1 MPRTQRTKLS
11 ALAALLAGAALGL
24 PGCDNPACVF
34 GGNCFGEGPTG
45 AIGTAAASVPNNNE
59 WLNKAVPTVL
69 RVSPSSGTV
78 DSRTPLVVVFSESMS
93 SSGMSTLFLLTDS
106 TGGPTICATSL
117 IGDGRVL
124 VLLPATPLTAS
135 GTFTLKY
142 NPNGHVQDRN
152 GQELVIPTTDTQ
164 LASVSVAASNTNV
177 PKLVTT
183 WPADNAT
190 NQGAKGEILAF
201 FDRPLDEL
209 TLDSNSF
216 HVQVNGANLVPPIE
230 PTVLSLAGGL
240 TTDSRVVRWR
250 SVDSAGNPQSL
261 GLDAAVTLEL
271 SPAVAPLT
279 DEAGNSIAHGT
290 IDFRTAPF
298 GAPLASAITSQPSDA
313 IGIDNISGPATLA
326 VRVTFEGTQSGDKVD
341 VFMIGT
347 EPNVAQD
354 PKLICLAREVAL
366 TTPFTDFTLTAQELD
381 LAASGSP
388 VKGRFADGKVEFAFQ
403 VVRGSIQSPVT
414 LLDVDPLVTG
424 RQVAELDTT
433 RPVLLGLTTSG
444 TVTASYSS
452 DSRDLVVVGRASE
465 AVRAAEVTC
474 ALGDNLGGG
483 TSPPIVASSSGTGLF
498 IAKPVALGLV
508 DPAQMP
514 LPFQLTIYDR
524 ALNSAGPLNSSYRQV
539 GGVGPGNTSFTE
551 IAVRVFDAYS
561 LAPINL
567 AQVYTHEWDFVG
579 LTSVSQ
585 ALTDA
590 NGVALIAA
598 STTTPRTILTVQV
611 PGYELFTFD
620 GVTVDRVD
628 VPLHPLADATAT
640 VEGVVSASVP
650 QISLY
655 TNLVADSRLDDPGRM
670 FEPVNTCGFDAGTQ
684 AFDCPYDPYPIL
696 SRRVGAQSAFA
707 IVPLPSILLYTPA
720 AFLKAA
726 TLELPVPAAPPGAA
740 LINDQA
746 HRHLLD
752 EAGADAEDAA
762 IDAPPQLL
770 TTTFYPVLRDDP
782 VVSVEATSPG
792 MPGTVVVG
800 VGRAFTDALPAGTF
814 AVRAAYPGVVDG
826 IQDSPTDRL
835 GTLVTNGT
843 IDPDLMLRMQVM
855 DGAGNVG
862 GVRPRF
868 STNPVA
874 ADPPAAAD
882 LGLVPMAVDPLGG
895 ADVLNFTDVLP
906 DATGMPGLYRVVL
919 TDLDGTRWVIWTTDP
934 PDSRGPEV
942 QVRLPYLD
950 GIGLPLAPGDL
961 ECRID
966 MYAWPTLDPAAF
978 LWSDV
983 EREFDR
989 FSHSTVLPVTPP

>member
-1 MPRTQRTKLS
+1 MPRTQRTRLT
-11 ALAALLAGAALGL
+11 ALGCLLAGAALWL

-34 GGNCFGEGPTG
+34 GGDCFGEGATG
-45 AIGTAAASVPNNNE
+45 AIGTAAASVPANNE
-59 WLNKAVPTVL
+59 WLNTAVPTVV

-93 SSGMSTLFLLTDS
+93 SAGMATLFLLTDS
-106 TGGPTICATSL
+106 TGGPTICATAL

-124 VLLPATPLTAS
+124 VLLPATPLTAEE
-135 GTFTLKY
+135 TFTLSY
-142 NPNGHVQDRN
+142 NPNGQVQDRN
-152 GQELVIPTTDTQ
+152 GQELVIPTEDTS
-164 LASVSVAASNTNV
+164 LTSFSIGASDSAL

-240 TTDSRVVRWR
+240 QTDARVVRWR
-250 SVDSAGNPQSL
+250 SVDVGGNPQSL

-279 DEAGNSIAHGT
+279 DEEGNAIPHGT

-298 GAPLASAITSQPSDA
+298 GAPLAGAITSEPADA
-313 IGIDNISGPATLA
+313 IGIDSISGPANLA
-326 VRVTFEGTQSGDKVD
+326 VRVTFEGAQSGDQLG

-354 PKLICLAREVAL
+354 PKLICLARTVGL
-366 TTPFTDFTLTAQELD
+366 TTPFTEFTLTAAELD
-381 LAASGSP
+381 LLASSSP
-388 VKGRFADGKVEFAFQ
+388 VAGRFADGDVQFAFQ
-403 VVRGSIQSPVT
+403 LKRGSILSPVT
-414 LLDVDPLVTG
+414 LMDVDPLRSGGQAAV
-424 RQVAELDTT
+424 LDTT

-444 TVTASYSS
+444 TVTTSFRS

-465 AVRAAEVTC
+465 NVRAATVSC

-483 TSPPIVASSSGTGLF
+483 TTPPRVASANAGGLF
-498 IAKPVALGLV
+498 IAKPVALGLL

-514 LPFQLTIYDR
+514 LPFDLTIYDR
-524 ALNSAGPLNSSYRQV
+524 ALNSAGPIVSSYRQL
-539 GGVGPGNTSFTE
+539 GGIGPGNTSFTE
-551 IAVRVFDAYS
+551 IAVRVFDAYT
-561 LAPINL
+561 LAAINQ

-579 LTSVSQ
+579 LTSVAQ
-585 ALTDA
+585 RLTDST
-590 NGVALIAA
+590 GFTLIPAA
-598 STTTPRTILTVQV
+598 TATPRTILTVQV

-628 VPLHPLADATAT
+628 VPLRPLANAGATI
-640 VEGVVSASVP
+640 EGEVSAKVP
-650 QISLY
+650 QVALY
-655 TNLVADSRLDDPGRM
+655 TNLVADSRLDDPGRI
-670 FEPVNTCGFDAGTQ
+670 FEPVSACGFDAGSQ
-684 AFDCPYDPYPIL
+684 SFQCPYDPYPIL
-696 SRRVGAQSAFA
+696 SRRVGAASAFA
-707 IVPLPSILLYTPA
+707 IVPLPAIFLYTPA

-726 TLELPVPAAPPGAA
+726 TFELPLAAAAPGTS
-740 LINDQA
+740 LINDIA
-746 HRHLLD
+746 HTSLLD
-752 EAGADAEDAA
+752 QAALDPEEAA

-770 TTTFYPVLRDDP
+770 TTSAYPVLRDEP
-782 VVSVEATSPG
+782 SISIEATSPG

-800 VGRAFTDALPAGTF
+800 VGKAFTDGLPPGTF
-814 AVRAAYPGVVDG
+814 AVRAAYPGSVDG
-826 IQDSPTDRL
+826 IEDSPTDRL
-835 GTLVTNGT
+835 GIYMLNGT
-843 IDPDLMLRMQVM
+843 FDPDLMLRMQVL
-855 DGAGNVG
+855 DAAGNVG

-868 STNPVA
+868 STNPLA
-874 ADPPAAAD
+874 SDPPAAAD
-882 LGLVPMAVDPLGG
+882 LGLIPMDVDPLGL

-906 DATGMPGLYRVVL
+906 DSAGQPGLYRVTL
-919 TDLDGTRWVIWTTDP
+919 TDVDGTRWVIWTTDP
-934 PDSRGPEV
+934 ADFKGPEV

-950 GIGLPLAPGDL
+950 GLGLPLAPGDL

-966 MYAWPTLDPAAF
+966 LFAWPTFDPAAF
-978 LWSDV
+978 LWTDV
-983 EREFDR
+983 DREYGL
-989 FSHSTVLPVTPP
+989 FSRSTLLPVTPP